1 MKRVGLVLLVLLGL
15 LDLSYLMLA
24 GVEDNPLPVA
34 LLGGVLGLVTLGA
47 AVPAA
52 RGNRAGVITLVAARV
67 LSILVLCVP
76 AYFISDTPSWVKV
89 EVSIAIVLA
98 IAGLLLFLGRSE
110 NRVRAAAVGQ

>member
-15 LDLSYLMLA
+15 LDLSYLVLV
-24 GVEDNPLPVA
+24 GVEDNPVPVA
-34 LLGGVLGLVTLGA
+34 VLGGVLGLITLAA

-52 RGNRAGVITLVAARV
+52 RGRRAGVIALVASRV
-67 LSILVLCVP
+67 LSVLVLCLP
-76 AYFISDTPSWVKV
+76 AYFFSDTPSWAKV
-89 EVSIAIVLA
+89 QVSIAIVLA